1 MKSITIHASSMTFR
15 QCRAALVA
23 GVCLLG
29 AETARAIPPTIL
41 FDDSNNLAQ
50 PISPALLAMLT
61 AGGRG
66 VAFTVGGSSITL
78 SSATFGLYA
87 ASAGTAN
94 VGLKLYQGSN
104 HNGTLLQTV
113 TAFQVSLDTF
123 GNGGSLITL
132 NTGGWTLN
140 ANTQYFV
147 AAYGSAGSVTPELG
161 VSNYS
166 SGSWT
171 SNGLTFDN
179 FADAFTIPDNYY
191 VQLTGTINAGA
202 VPATGVAA
210 LGGLGFAGG
219 RRRRR

>member
-1 MKSITIHASSMTFR
+1 MKSTTSRKFS
-15 QCRAALVA
+15 AALIA
-23 GVCLLG
+23 CLCLLG
-29 AETARAIPPTIL
+29 AESAEAVPPTTL
-41 FDDSNNLAQ
+41 FDDSNSFAQ
-50 PISPALLAMLT
+50 PISPDPFGMLT

-78 SSATFGLYA
+78 SSATFGMYA

-104 HNGTLLQTV
+104 NNGTLLQTL

-147 AAYGSAGSVTPELG
+147 AAYGSAGTVMPELG
-161 VSNYS
+161 VSTYS
-166 SGSWT
+166 SASWT

-179 FADAFTIPDNYY
+179 FAEAFTIPDNYY
-191 VQLTGTINAGA
+191 VQLAGTINAGA
-202 VPATGVAA
+202 VPASGLAA
-210 LGGLGFAGG
+210 LGGLGFAAG
-219 RRRRR
+219 RRRRRR